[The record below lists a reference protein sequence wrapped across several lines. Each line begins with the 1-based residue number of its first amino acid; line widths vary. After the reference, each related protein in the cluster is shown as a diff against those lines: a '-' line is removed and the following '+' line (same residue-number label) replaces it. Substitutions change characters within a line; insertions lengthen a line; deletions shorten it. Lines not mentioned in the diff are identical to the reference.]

1 MSVAEGGGPDVVRG
15 NRSQSVIFVAA
26 GLSALTAILYFL
38 IGLRVVTVLD
48 TPEDQTVFGLIAGGG
63 FLVGAVVLLVVQR
76 RAVWI
81 VGTLGL
87 AFVIF
92 TYFDLASERSPQFET
107 WGILIR
113 IVQGIMLLVLA
124 YLAIRPLSR
133 PSHPPPRQVSRAGSS

>member
-1 MSVAEGGGPDVVRG
+1 
-15 NRSQSVIFVAA
+15 
-26 GLSALTAILYFL
+26 
-38 IGLRVVTVLD
+38 VVTVLD
-48 TPEDQTVFGLIAGGG
+48 TPEEQTVFGLIAGGA

>member
-15 NRSQSVIFVAA
+15 NRSRSVIFVAA

-48 TPEDQTVFGLIAGGG
+48 TPEEQTVFGLIAGGA

-81 VGTLGL
+81 FGTLGL

-92 TYFDLASERSPQFET
+92 TYFDLASERSP
-107 WGILIR
+107 
-113 IVQGIMLLVLA
+113 
-124 YLAIRPLSR
+124 
-133 PSHPPPRQVSRAGSS
+133 